1 MKYEMK
7 QEYFL
12 GIEKIDTQHARL
24 LELMD
29 EAHSLLKDENKL
41 YKCADI
47 RKILAGI
54 KEYVNFH
61 FTDEEQYMQEIGY
74 TGLEEHKK
82 LHQAFAIKVDEFD
95 VHVSNLSLG
104 TQDGMILELLDYL
117 KAWIQEHICEE
128 DRKYVS
134 QTDNR

>member
-7 QEYFL
+7 AEYL
-12 GIEKIDTQHARL
+12 IGIEKMDEQHAKL

-54 KEYVNFH
+54 KDYTNLH
-61 FTDEEQYMQEIGY
+61 FTDEEAYMQEIGY
-74 TGLEEHKK
+74 DGLAGHKK
-82 LHQAFAIKVDEFD
+82 LHDAFAKKVDEFD
-95 VHVSNLSLG
+95 LHVSDLSLG

-117 KAWIQEHICEE
+117 KEWIQKHICEE
-128 DRKYVS
+128 DRKYVLK
-134 QTDNR
+134 

>member
-7 QEYFL
+7 QEYLL
-12 GIEKIDTQHARL
+12 GIEKIDAQHARL

-54 KEYVNFH
+54 KEYVKFH
-61 FTDEEQYMQEIGY
+61 FSDEEQYMEEIGY
-74 TGLEEHKK
+74 EGLEEHRK
-82 LHQAFAIKVDEFD
+82 LHQTFAVKVDDFD
-95 VHVSNLSLG
+95 VHVADLSLG
-104 TQDGMILELLDYL
+104 TQDGMILELLEYL
-117 KAWIQEHICEE
+117 KAWIQEHICEA
-128 DRKYVS
+128 DRKYVK
-134 QTDNR
+134 